1 MNKKGFT
8 LVEIIAIVAILAIL
22 VIIAAPN
29 VMKLFREGKEKTIVI
44 QENEVLDA
52 AKLYLED
59 YCRNPISSDYLQE
72 CNDNKY
78 ELFLFGDVN
87 NDSNVDGLDLIRL
100 RKYVTNG
107 GNIDAAIIE
116 RGDLNAD
123 GKVDDNDLQIIREY
137 VAGSD
142 DINLEKTYVCLKT
155 IKEKGYLKD
164 DVLYSGSIGC
174 DGFVAFTKEN
184 KTYSNGKTYLYC
196 GNGDYKTVDYNNSNY
211 NKYLDAINKCK
222 N

>member
-29 VMKLFREGKEKTIVI
+29 VMKLFKEGKEKTMTI

-52 AKLYLED
+52 AKLYIED
-59 YCRNPISSDYLQE
+59 YCRNPISSSYLQE
-72 CNDNKY
+72 CNDNRY

-87 NDSNVDGLDLIRL
+87 NDGNLSILDKVRFDKHLEN
-100 RKYVTNG
+100 NG
-107 GNIDAAIIE
+107 VIDKAIIE
-116 RGDLNAD
+116 RGDLNLD
-123 GKVDDNDLQIIREY
+123 GKVDSTDVQIYRQYLLGTSENY
-137 VAGSD
+137 P
-142 DINLEKTYVCLKT
+142 EKTYVCLKT
-155 IKEKGYLKD
+155 IKEKGYLKE
-164 DVLYSGSIGC
+164 DVLYSGGIEC
-174 DGFVAFTKEN
+174 DGFVAFTKVN

-196 GNGDYKTVDYNNSNY
+196 GNGDYKTVDYNDSNY
-211 NKYLDAINKCK
+211 NKYLDAINKCM

>member
-29 VMKLFREGKEKTIVI
+29 VMKLFREGREKTMTI

-59 YCRNPISSDYLQE
+59 YCRNPISSSYLKE
-72 CNDNKY
+72 CNDNRY

-87 NDSNVDGLDLIRL
+87 NDSNVDELDLIRL
-100 RKYVTNG
+100 RKYVTYG

-116 RGDLNAD
+116 RGDLNVD

-137 VAGSD
+137 IAGSD

-164 DVLYSGSIGC
+164 DVLYSGSIEC
-174 DGFVAFTKEN
+174 DGFVAFTKVN

-196 GNGDYKTVDYNNSNY
+196 GNGDYKTVDYNDSNY